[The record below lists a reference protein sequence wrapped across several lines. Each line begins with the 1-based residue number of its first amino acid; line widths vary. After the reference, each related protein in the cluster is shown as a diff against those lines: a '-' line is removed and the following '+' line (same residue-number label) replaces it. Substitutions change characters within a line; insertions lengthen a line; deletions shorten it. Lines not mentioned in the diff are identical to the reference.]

1 MQKPLFPVC
10 HESRLSPGVRDV
22 ENSRREVRTLVRT
35 EATADFEARPTR
47 AEGEGDARKYLNNEI
62 RTTGDSSVLESYGER
77 VGAFHKY
84 RLELAKELQME
95 KLYVEAEDLQRKR
108 EAWEEQSGEL
118 FAVGME
124 EWTSGMKKL
133 IGMRKRW
140 HDEYER
146 EYVQKAS
153 LWQNRCEAMTTLKTR
168 WVNSAA
174 QAAVD
179 TGTVAT
185 ARQLG
190 LNAET
195 LMAQAEGMLIPRI
208 NIETPDLQNITSKV
222 TNGITLTSLIEKAR
236 SLSVRS
242 STDTVLVSAMLPV
255 IRGTSDAM
263 RDLKSFGE
271 EISREVND
279 HITVARAYQMRDVV
293 LNAEKNIAEQIDDAN
308 ISVEKNWNR

>member
-1 MQKPLFPVC
+1 
-10 HESRLSPGVRDV
+10 
-22 ENSRREVRTLVRT
+22 
-35 EATADFEARPTR
+35 
-47 AEGEGDARKYLNNEI
+47 
-62 RTTGDSSVLESYGER
+62 
-77 VGAFHKY
+77 
-84 RLELAKELQME
+84 
-95 KLYVEAEDLQRKR
+95 
-108 EAWEEQSGEL
+108 
-118 FAVGME
+118 
-124 EWTSGMKKL
+124 MKKL

-153 LWQNRCEAMTTLKTR
+153 LWQNRCEAMTTLKNR

-195 LMAQAEGMLIPRI
+195 LIAQAEGMLIPRI

-271 EISREVND
+271 EISREVN
-279 HITVARAYQMRDVV
+279 AYQMRDVV